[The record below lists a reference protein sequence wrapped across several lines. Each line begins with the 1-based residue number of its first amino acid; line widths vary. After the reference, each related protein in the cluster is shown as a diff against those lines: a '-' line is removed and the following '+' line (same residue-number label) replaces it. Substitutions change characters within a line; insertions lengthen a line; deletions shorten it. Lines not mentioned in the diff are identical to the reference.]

1 MQDILFYLHSAA
13 VLLFGVFL
21 SAAFSGTQLTRKN
34 MGILL
39 GYCVFSGLLQLLV
52 LMQFSE
58 QTVWYIYPLIVHLP
72 TILFFRFAFRQR
84 LFTAF
89 VSVLS
94 AYLLCQPAKWLGVFA
109 YHLTQN
115 ISWEYVAR
123 LICLMCVGIFSIKI
137 AAPCFRGIFTKDNR
151 SLAIFGIVPIVYYL
165 YDYSAVVYAD
175 FWQASNQTVTEFMP
189 LLLCIAFLLF
199 CMVYYREYE
208 QKTDAERK
216 EQVVQIVVQQQA
228 KQMENVKQAEDVLR
242 MTRHDM
248 RHFLNRLALCID
260 NNDLS
265 KAKDMLQ
272 DYITYIDGTQLTR
285 FCGHDTVNSVLS
297 AFAALCQ
304 QENIQLHCDVQL
316 DSLEVDELLFCSI
329 LQNALE
335 NAYNAQLQLKPER
348 RNIFLMLKYM
358 DGKLL
363 LSVKN
368 PTKEIPVFADGLP
381 VVNTPDHG
389 YGTQSIRYLSERLHG
404 SCQFSCNGD
413 LFILRVV
420 L

>member
-216 EQVVQIVVQQQA
+216 
-228 KQMENVKQAEDVLR
+228 
-242 MTRHDM
+242 
-248 RHFLNRLALCID
+248 
-260 NNDLS
+260 
-265 KAKDMLQ
+265 
-272 DYITYIDGTQLTR
+272 
-285 FCGHDTVNSVLS
+285 
-297 AFAALCQ
+297 
-304 QENIQLHCDVQL
+304 
-316 DSLEVDELLFCSI
+316 
-329 LQNALE
+329 
-335 NAYNAQLQLKPER
+335 
-348 RNIFLMLKYM
+348 
-358 DGKLL
+358 
-363 LSVKN
+363 
-368 PTKEIPVFADGLP
+368 
-381 VVNTPDHG
+381 
-389 YGTQSIRYLSERLHG
+389 
-404 SCQFSCNGD
+404 
-413 LFILRVV
+413 
-420 L
+420 